1 MLYQGVT
8 MSEYRRF
15 FSYIYAYEQN
25 QKTSNAG
32 FAKIEMK
39 GPMTT
44 IELHMRGIAS
54 QTPAACLYLF
64 VRNDD
69 SILGFPLGD
78 VPFSNGTADRR
89 FTLGQPELGESN
101 YRILDAAGILL
112 FADDH
117 ICFVSQW
124 DEAPIDWNSFR
135 IYKPEDTSMPEPD
148 DVLADVPSP
157 ESGGDTTGK
166 NVIQS
171 TELPQSQQMQTV
183 FAAVTAPPS
192 KEPEDR
198 AFDEN
203 PVPDESFSERKRT
216 ATQGSWAKT
225 WQKLIRSLPV
235 IQPFSNEDIHCVRV
249 ELKDLRLLPPSNW
262 HLCNNSFLL
271 HAFFTYRHLIFGE
284 IPSAKEHKWFIGVPG
299 IRYRQEHVLA
309 AIFGFSDFLPDKES
323 SDADTPFGYWVVS
336 MTEAD

>member
-1 MLYQGVT
+1 MHHQGVT

-15 FSYIYAYEQN
+15 FSYIYCYEQN

-44 IELHMRGIAS
+44 IELHMRGAILSA
-54 QTPAACLYLF
+54 PAACLYLF
-64 VRNDD
+64 VRKGDA
-69 SILGFPLGD
+69 ILGFPLGD
-78 VPFSNGTADRR
+78 VPFSGGNADRR
-89 FTLGQPELGESN
+89 FTLNQPKLGESG
-101 YRILDAAGILL
+101 YTIADVAGILFL
-112 FADDH
+112 SDDK

-124 DEAPIDWNSFR
+124 DEAPINWESFR
-135 IYKPEDTSMPEPD
+135 IYEPEEPPTPEP
-148 DVLADVPSP
+148 VNASL
-157 ESGGDTTGK
+157 EEK
-166 NVIQS
+166 VIQS
-171 TELPQSQQMQTV
+171 TELPQPQRKLPV
-183 FAAVTAPPS
+183 FSVIAEQPDANPADSATNYSPLSEEADTDNAPP
-192 KEPEDR
+192 
-198 AFDEN
+198 
-203 PVPDESFSERKRT
+203 T
-216 ATQGSWAKT
+216 ASGSSWQKT
-225 WQKLIRSLPV
+225 WQHLTTSLPLM
-235 IQPFSNEDIHCVRV
+235 QPFSNPQIRCVRV

-309 AIFGFSDFLPDKES
+309 AIFGFSDFLPDKGS
-323 SDADTPFGYWVVS
+323 TDADAPFGYWYVA

>member
-1 MLYQGVT
+1 

-32 FAKIEMK
+32 FAKIEMR
-39 GPMTT
+39 GAVTT
-44 IELHMRGIAS
+44 IELHIRGIATH
-54 QTPAACLYLF
+54 TPAACLYLF
-64 VRNDD
+64 VRSEDA
-69 SILGFPLGD
+69 ILGFPLGD
-78 VPFSNGTADRR
+78 VPFSGGTADRR
-89 FTLGQPELGESN
+89 FTLSQPKLGESS
-101 YRILDAAGILL
+101 YRIPDAAGILL
-112 FADDH
+112 FADDN

-135 IYKPEDTSMPEPD
+135 IYKPEDAPAPERNDVLTGIPAPEPKP
-148 DVLADVPSP
+148 AAEAP
-157 ESGGDTTGK
+157 EE

-171 TELPQSQQMQTV
+171 TELAQPQPMQAV
-183 FAAVTAPPS
+183 FAAVTNPPS
-192 KEPEDR
+192 EKPADR
-198 AFDEN
+198 TFDEN
-203 PVPDESFSERKRT
+203 PVPEEAFSEST
-216 ATQGSWAKT
+216 PPAAQGSWEET
-225 WQKLIRSLPV
+225 WRQLTNALPLMH
-235 IQPFSNEDIHCVRV
+235 PFSNENIHCVRV

-323 SDADTPFGYWVVS
+323 SDADAPFGYWVVS
-336 MTEAD
+336 MTEAG

>member
-1 MLYQGVT
+1 

-32 FAKIEMK
+32 FAKIEMR
-39 GPMTT
+39 GAVTT
-44 IELHMRGIAS
+44 IELHMRGIATH
-54 QTPAACLYLF
+54 TPVACLYLF
-64 VRNDD
+64 VRSDD
-69 SILGFPLGD
+69 AILGFPLGD
-78 VPFSNGTADRR
+78 VPFSGGTADRR
-89 FTLGQPELGESN
+89 FTLSQTELGESS
-101 YRILDAAGILL
+101 YHTSDAAGILL
-112 FADDH
+112 FADDN

-135 IYKPEDTSMPEPD
+135 IYRPEDAPAPEPD
-148 DVLADVPSP
+148 DVPADIPAP
-157 ESGGDTTGK
+157 EPDGDTTEK

-171 TELPQSQQMQTV
+171 AELPQPRQMQAV
-183 FAAVTAPPS
+183 FAAVTAPPTENL
-192 KEPEDR
+192 KDR
-198 AFDEN
+198 AFDKN
-203 PVPDESFSERKRT
+203 PVPEETEST
-216 ATQGSWAKT
+216 PPAAQGSWAET
-225 WQKLIRSLPV
+225 WQKLIRSQPV
-235 IQPFSNEDIHCVRV
+235 IQPFSNENIHCVRV

-309 AIFGFSDFLPDKES
+309 AIFGFSDFLPDKEN
-323 SDADTPFGYWVVS
+323 SDADTPFGYWVVP

>member
-1 MLYQGVT
+1 

-25 QKTSNAG
+25 QKTSNTG

-39 GPMTT
+39 GTMTT
-44 IELHMRGIAS
+44 IELHMRGAVLLA
-54 QTPAACLYLF
+54 PAASLYLF
-64 VRNDD
+64 VRKDD

-78 VPFSNGTADRR
+78 VPFSGGNANRR
-89 FTLGQPELGESN
+89 FTLNQPKLCESS
-101 YRILDAAGILL
+101 YTIFDVAGILL
-112 FADDH
+112 CADKK

-124 DEAPIDWNSFR
+124 DEAPIDWKTFH
-135 IYKPEDTSMPEPD
+135 IYEPDQPPMPEPVID
-148 DVLADVPSP
+148 PI
-157 ESGGDTTGK
+157 EEK
-166 NVIQS
+166 VIQS
-171 TELPQSQQMQTV
+171 TELPMAQHITPV
-183 FAAVTAPPS
+183 FAAISTPPDFAQTDDAS
-192 KEPEDR
+192 PGKSLP
-198 AFDEN
+198 
-203 PVPDESFSERKRT
+203 RKNVVEKHKKNNAASDKIPQASHSRW
-216 ATQGSWAKT
+216 QET
-225 WQKLIRSLPV
+225 WQELCTALPP
-235 IQPFSNEDIHCVRV
+235 IQPFSNQDIRCVRV

-284 IPSAKEHKWFIGVPG
+284 IPSSKDHKWFVGVPG

-323 SDADTPFGYWVVS
+323 IDAEAPFGYWYVS

>member
-1 MLYQGVT
+1 

-44 IELHMRGIAS
+44 IEIHMRSAVLS
-54 QTPAACLYLF
+54 APAACLYLF
-64 VRNDD
+64 VRNGDL
-69 SILGFPLGD
+69 IEGFPLGD
-78 VPFSNGTADRR
+78 VPFSGGNADRR
-89 FTLGQPELGESN
+89 FTLNQPRLGESS
-101 YRILDAAGILL
+101 YTVSDVAGIL
-112 FADDH
+112 FVADDR

-135 IYKPEDTSMPEPD
+135 VYQPEEPPTPVPSDTSLE
-148 DVLADVPSP
+148 
-157 ESGGDTTGK
+157 EK
-166 NVIQS
+166 VIQS
-171 TELPQSQQMQTV
+171 AELPMPQRKMPVFTV
-183 FAAVTAPPS
+183 ISEQPEANREHKSLLEETPPPS
-192 KEPEDR
+192 S
-198 AFDEN
+198 AH
-203 PVPDESFSERKRT
+203 S
-216 ATQGSWAKT
+216 SWQET
-225 WQKLIRSLPV
+225 WQRLITSLPLM
-235 IQPFSNEDIHCVRV
+235 QPFSNQDIRCVRV

-284 IPSAKEHKWFIGVPG
+284 TPSAKEHKWFIGVPG

-309 AIFGFSDFLPDKES
+309 AIFGFSDFLPDKGC
-323 SDADTPFGYWVVS
+323 SDADAPFGYWYVA